1 MEYRYSVTHEI
12 QDNGK
17 ETCGVEVVAEDG
29 ECRTVIQVVH
39 DICSD
44 EKKLEQLVNMCN
56 KLKLDYIHLND
67 VIDDFL
73 YDL

>member
-1 MEYRYSVTHEI
+1 M
-12 QDNGK
+12 
-17 ETCGVEVVAEDG
+17 
-29 ECRTVIQVVH
+29 IQVVH

-67 VIDDFL
+67 VIDDFFI
-73 YDL
+73 

>member
-17 ETCGVEVVAEDG
+17 ETCGIEVVAEDG
-29 ECRTVIQVVH
+29 ECRIVH
-39 DICSD
+39 EICSD

-56 KLKLDYIHLND
+56 KLKLDYIH
-67 VIDDFL
+67 
-73 YDL
+73 